1 MILAGRGRSTQ
12 DNYVAG
18 SVRFV
23 HAPRSAPSPTH
34 GNHMTTILAALI
46 ALGLLAPGS
55 TVDDI
60 PESWG
65 ASWGDER

>member
-1 MILAGRGRSTQ
+1 
-12 DNYVAG
+12 
-18 SVRFV
+18 
-23 HAPRSAPSPTH
+23 
-34 GNHMTTILAALI
+34 MTTILAALI
-46 ALGLLAPGS
+46 ALGLLTPGS